1 MDVLQIYD
9 VVNSVTEQA
18 TGTSDLAVVNEQ
30 GLVALG
36 NTILDSSNYTDNFL
50 NTLVKRIGKTIISSR
65 AYKNQFTGLMKDS
78 MEYGAIVQKLKVQLI
93 SAEADESYDL
103 EDGSSVDHYKISKPK
118 AIQKLFITETP
129 YKFRITIQREN
140 LKEAFTSAPA
150 MSSFIAA
157 IYTEV
162 QNSIELA
169 IENLGRTCL
178 ANYIAEVD
186 GNETRTRKL
195 VTEYNAKAGKA
206 LTSETALFDGEFLR
220 YAIAEIKKV
229 SKKMQSMTSIFND
242 GTTTRHTPLDLQK
255 MYVLTDFESAL
266 ETQVEYAAFNEQYV
280 KLNGYEEIAY
290 LQSIK
295 EPATIEVE
303 RSSDGSKKTIK
314 NVAVCLFDIEALG
327 LYSHDEWTATT
338 PMNADAGYINTVW
351 HERQLWFNDLS
362 ENFVVF
368 TLN

>member
-9 VVNSVTEQA
+9 VVNSVTAQA
-18 TGTSDLAVVNEQ
+18 IGTTDLAVVNEQ
-30 GLVALG
+30 GLIALG

-50 NTLVKRIGKTIISSR
+50 NTLIKRIGKTIISSR
-65 AYKNQFTGLMKDS
+65 AYRNQFTGLMKDS

-93 SAEADESYDL
+93 SAEADESYGL

-129 YKFRITIQREN
+129 YQFKITIQREH
-140 LKEAFTSAPA
+140 LKEAFTSSSA
-150 MSSFIAA
+150 MGSFISAV
-157 IYTEV
+157 YTEV

-186 GNETRTRKL
+186 GKETRTRNL
-195 VTEYNAKAGKA
+195 VTEYNTKAGKT
-206 LTSETALFDGEFLR
+206 LTSETAMFDGDFLR

-229 SKKMQSMTSIFND
+229 SKKMQSMTNIFND

-266 ETQVEYAAFNEQYV
+266 ETQVEYSAFNEQYV
-280 KLNGYEEIAY
+280 KLNGFEELAY

-295 EPATIEVE
+295 TPSSIDVTRA
-303 RSSDGSKKTIK
+303 SDGTEKKIE
-314 NVAVCLFDIEALG
+314 NVVCCIFDTEALG
-327 LYSHDEWTATT
+327 LYNQDEWTSTT
-338 PMNADAGYINTVW
+338 PMNAAGGYFNTYW
-351 HERQLWFNDLS
+351 HEKQLWFNDLS